1 MGTLR
6 GYKDTTYPMVLA
18 FISYWPFGLTV
29 GYVLGRTDL
38 VVPAMGA
45 AGFWIGFISGLSVAA
60 VLLSVRLKKVSKA
73 YKRRHFQEQLNSA

>member
-1 MGTLR
+1 MI
-6 GYKDTTYPMVLA
+6 LA

-29 GYVLGRTDL
+29 GYILGLTDW

-60 VLLSVRLKKVSKA
+60 VLLSLRLRRVS
-73 YKRRHFQEQLNSA
+73 RRYERKHFREQLNSAA